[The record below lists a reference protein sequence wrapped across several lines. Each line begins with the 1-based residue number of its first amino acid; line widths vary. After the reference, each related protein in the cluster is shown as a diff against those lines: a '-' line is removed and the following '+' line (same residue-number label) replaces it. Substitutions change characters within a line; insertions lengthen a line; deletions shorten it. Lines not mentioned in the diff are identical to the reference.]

1 MRQSGGQRYRR
12 GYDAAAGRD
21 LMLAEALH
29 RLSSLE
35 YFAIIDPYYRCRH
48 PCRKDIRMI
57 AAEMKNEVSTVRI
70 HDEYYVSEPRGY
82 IAQLNQIVSNS
93 YKRRM
98 SARLTPT
105 NCQPDSVDSLP

>member
-1 MRQSGGQRYRR
+1 
-12 GYDAAAGRD
+12 
-21 LMLAEALH
+21 
-29 RLSSLE
+29 
-35 YFAIIDPYYRCRH
+35 
-48 PCRKDIRMI
+48 
-57 AAEMKNEVSTVRI
+57 MKNEVSTVRI

-98 SARLTPT
+98 SARLMPT